1 MQKNTGTQFLRSIRR
16 APGETFEEIIAHN
29 PELDEGYHEWAA
41 QKNAE
46 EDAEFDI
53 FWAKKEAAAAAAAQE
68 PIEKS
73 AEASQKR
80 KVCKPTARQP
90 RKQRKVVVAA
100 QELSFSSSPDDY
112 QIVQAGRARRQRA
125 LEEQTLRDEQSLLD
139 AQLAGVDNGGLQDS
153 REAVELSS
161 GRENDLW

>member
-1 MQKNTGTQFLRSIRR
+1 MQKNTGTQFLRSVRR
-16 APGETFEEIIAHN
+16 PPSETFEEIIAHN

-46 EDAEFDI
+46 EDAEFDT
-53 FWAKKEAAAAAAAQE
+53 FWAKKEAAAAAAQE

-73 AEASQKR
+73 AEACQKR

-90 RKQRKVVVAA
+90 RKQRNVVVAA

-125 LEEQTLRDEQSLLD
+125 LEEQTLREEQSLLD

-153 REAVELSS
+153 RKAVELSS
-161 GRENDLW
+161 DGENDL